1 MSVQIRMGYQDPL
14 LLSPPIDVEWCGFRS
29 TTRAMQAAGWEF
41 AVDASPQFR
50 SRTILA
56 RHRDLGVMMTAELF
70 DDDVRS
76 RALVY
81 NKNSG
86 YSGYQ
91 GPPVRFNGLNHESRV
106 TFVSVDPTQMIRVD
120 MNPEYTTIEEHR
132 WNGDAIDLFRKWAP
146 QSEEIIVEPETVA
159 DLFERI
165 KKMQSPELADIR
177 ERNRRRDLRDQQRES
192 VVAQIITLA

>member
-1 MSVQIRMGYQDPL
+1 MAQIRMGYQDPL

-29 TTRAMQAAGWEF
+29 TTRAMQHAGWEF

-50 SRTILA
+50 NRTILA

-70 DDDVRS
+70 DDDLRS
-76 RALVY
+76 RSLIY
-81 NKNSG
+81 NTNSG
-86 YSGYQ
+86 YQGYQ
-91 GPPVRFNGLNHESRV
+91 GPPVRFDRMNHERNV
-106 TFVSVDPTQMIRVD
+106 TFIDVDPTQMMRVD
-120 MNPEYTTIEEHR
+120 MNPEYTTVQEHR